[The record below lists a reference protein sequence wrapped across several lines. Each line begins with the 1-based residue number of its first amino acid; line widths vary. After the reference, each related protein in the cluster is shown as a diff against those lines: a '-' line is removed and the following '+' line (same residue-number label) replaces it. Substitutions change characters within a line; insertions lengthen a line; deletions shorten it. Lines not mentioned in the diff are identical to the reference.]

1 MKNNR
6 WWENYLVRYFVPSI
20 AGMVLVGIIATQQQE
35 NIAKLLPRFLITEI
49 NKFETAHLVLWL
61 LLGTLYCYI
70 ASYPIL
76 CFHATRVLDFQR
88 IPADDKDIKDITGL
102 STKNELLN
110 PYLWTAVYALAI
122 YAIYIFFKEYFFDLG
137 LICTILFALLQM
149 YRLYKA
155 YSSLGLFTRKT
166 VVKKTAA
173 YAYMLVL
180 SNKRGPDTEDSDSDD
195 QNKTVSRPRVDIDS
209 YKHLREHGNTAF
221 IIFLEVAIFPSAY
234 WCVKNF
240 KVWEL
245 ALLIGV
251 WVFPAM
257 LTHYFA
263 QHLEFSF
270 SQYKGA
276 DFKGADFPRSEA
288 KNIPS

>member
-76 CFHATRVLDFQR
+76 CFHATRVLDFKR
-88 IPADDKDIKDITGL
+88 IPAGKEDITGL
-102 STKNELLN
+102 STNNELLN

-137 LICTILFALLQM
+137 LICTILFALLQI

-180 SNKRGPDTEDSDSDD
+180 SAKRGPDLESDD
-195 QNKTVSRPRVDIDS
+195 QNKTVSRPRSRVDIDS

-263 QHLEFSF
+263 QHLEFLF

-276 DFKGADFPRSEA
+276 DFLRSGA